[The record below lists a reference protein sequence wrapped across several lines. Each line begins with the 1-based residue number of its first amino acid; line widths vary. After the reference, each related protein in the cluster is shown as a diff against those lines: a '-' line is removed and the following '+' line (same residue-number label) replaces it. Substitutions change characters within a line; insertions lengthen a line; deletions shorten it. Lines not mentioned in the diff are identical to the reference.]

1 MSLDKATVANIASL
15 ARVHVG
21 EDELTALAAEL
32 SKILDFVEQL
42 KEVDTENVDP
52 MTSVAAM
59 ALRHRED
66 AVTDGDLQ
74 AKVLE
79 NAPRHSA
86 NFFTVPKVIE

>member
-15 ARVHVG
+15 AHIHVG
-21 EDELTALAAEL
+21 EDELSALATEL

-59 ALRHRED
+59 VLRRRAD
-66 AVTDGDLQ
+66 VVTDGDLQ
-74 AKVLE
+74 ARVLA

-86 NFFTVPKVIE
+86 NFFNVPKVIE